1 MNEQAINNVISGF
14 AIDNANLKIQNA
26 TISIELEQT
35 RAEINV
41 LKETL
46 KEDEQAL
53 TEYPDTTEEEA

>member
-26 TISIELEQT
+26 TLNIELENAH
-35 RAEINV
+35 AELNA

-46 KEDEQAL
+46 KEEQAL
-53 TEYPDTTEEEA
+53 TEQTDTTEEEK